1 MAPQS
6 AERRLW
12 GWDAHNF
19 AEVMRNHSIVPPSMA
34 IGEAVA
40 SGGQLWKRADAR
52 RAALY

>member
-1 MAPQS
+1 MEPQL

-12 GWDAHNF
+12 DRDAHNF

-40 SGGQLWKRADAR
+40 SGGQLWKACERTP
-52 RAALY
+52 AALY